1 MTRDCKTCKYGSGP
15 TNPQA
20 CQGCWRAPGGNTK
33 WVPKCLRRTAARV
46 CQSGAWNP
54 IPISKAL
61 HDAILEVHQEQGDP
75 AKDAAVYLILHQL
88 TYLLTGVDIAE
99 PGRYTKSMMEIES

>member
-1 MTRDCKTCKYGSGP
+1 MEKTCKTCKYEKELYTFP
-15 TNPQA
+15 TCQTCIKNYSNWVDKAHKLRIKAAQTCQA
-20 CQGCWRAPGGNTK
+20 
-33 WVPKCLRRTAARV
+33 
-46 CQSGAWNP
+46 GACNP

-99 PGRYTKSMMEIES
+99 PGRYAKSMVEVES